1 MNTNKLFLEDLKY
14 MVENRLPL
22 NQYATEQIQEKFDKS
37 QSFIAELYQLFV
49 RNRHLLPLI
58 DDIEAVVYDYIVSQE
73 MTKKKTFY
81 GATLFVAELFDT
93 TQTYVKCKVN
103 QCRNLYLQKT
113 S

>member
-22 NQYATEQIQEKFDKS
+22 NEYATEQIQKKFDKDES
-37 QSFIAELYQLFV
+37 LIAELYQLFV
-49 RNRHLLPLI
+49 RSRHLLPLI
-58 DDIEAVVYDYIVSQE
+58 NDIEAVVYDYIVSEE

-81 GATLFVAELFDT
+81 GATLFVSELFDT
-93 TQTYVKCKVN
+93 TQTYVKCKVI
-103 QCRNLYLQKT
+103 QCRNLDLQKT